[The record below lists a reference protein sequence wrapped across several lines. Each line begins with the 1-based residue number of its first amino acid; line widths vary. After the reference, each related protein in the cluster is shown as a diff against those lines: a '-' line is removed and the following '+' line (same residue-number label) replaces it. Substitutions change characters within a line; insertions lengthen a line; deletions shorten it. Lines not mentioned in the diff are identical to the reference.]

1 MQRLGNVPRKSLQN
15 SVPPTETPTQTNLW
29 KIIRQVPGCGHH
41 HFAQKVYICL
51 VVQTTSEVHVV
62 RDCPAGQVYV
72 FRQLSSLV
80 HLQQVESRLASY
92 LKAGFASDL
101 PVLLYRMNQNHFSSF
116 CVILNDPDSNSP
128 IIDSIEF
135 NKLNRLLAEVN
146 PLGVYGCLH
155 QAKRSSISYE
165 YIKRGPIINGYMLD
179 MFFLKISDHS
189 SLKLRE
195 FI

>member
-1 MQRLGNVPRKSLQN
+1 
-15 SVPPTETPTQTNLW
+15 
-29 KIIRQVPGCGHH
+29 
-41 HFAQKVYICL
+41 
-51 VVQTTSEVHVV
+51 VH
-62 RDCPAGQVYV
+62 V